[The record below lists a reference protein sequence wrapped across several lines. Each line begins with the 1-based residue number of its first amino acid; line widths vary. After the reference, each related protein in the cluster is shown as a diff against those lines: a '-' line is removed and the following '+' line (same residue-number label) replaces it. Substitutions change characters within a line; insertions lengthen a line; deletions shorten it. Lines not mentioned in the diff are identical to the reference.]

1 MFKSPL
7 GGVKSHPE
15 RDDKVFTHKKVPLTG
30 HDSSYGATA
39 ASGGRDWVP
48 FFVLF
53 SFSLKVGHFVDE
65 KVRAHCLPRD
75 RKRFLSLV

>member
-1 MFKSPL
+1 MIAVFKSPL

-48 FFVLF
+48 FFVDLDAAF
-53 SFSLKVGHFVDE
+53 AAAPQRGL
-65 KVRAHCLPRD
+65 
-75 RKRFLSLV
+75 LSTI